1 MEQKGGSVTV
11 VQVSRRKERDLFL
24 KLPWRIYRGD
34 PLWVPPLLVERR
46 AFIDPRK
53 NPFFQHAEV
62 SLFLAFKDSTPAG
75 RIAAIVNHNH
85 NAFHKDKVGFFG
97 LFECIEDWDVAR
109 CLFDAAGSCLRQRG
123 MEVMRGPM
131 SFSTNEEV
139 GLLVQG
145 FDESPMIMMPY
156 NPPYYSE
163 LMERYGFRKEM
174 DLLAFIRTAED
185 MPEKLYRIADKT
197 KEKGRF
203 TLRKLRPEEL
213 QKQILRFKQVYES
226 AWERNWGF
234 VPMTQAEIDHMAK
247 ELKKILDPDLVFFA
261 EIEEKVV
268 GFSLALPDINQAL
281 KRINGRLLPLGIFKL
296 LYYSRKIDQLRVLL
310 LGVAQG
316 YRRMGIDAALYLE
329 TFKEGMRKGYK
340 RGEFSWILEANEAMI
355 RPLERL
361 GARHYKTYRVYDYAL
376 V

>member
-1 MEQKGGSVTV
+1 MEKDGSVRI
-11 VQVSRRKERDLFL
+11 VQVSGKRQRKAFV
-24 KLPWRIYRGD
+24 KLPWRIYGGD
-34 PLWVPPLLVERR
+34 PLWVPPLIMERI

-62 SLFLAFKDSTPAG
+62 ALFLAFKDGNLAG

-97 LFECIEDWDVAR
+97 LFECINDWDVAR
-109 CLFDAAGSCLRQRG
+109 SLFDEAASWLRKRG

-139 GLLVQG
+139 GLLVEG
-145 FDESPMIMMPY
+145 FHESPMIMMPY
-156 NPPYYSE
+156 NPTYYAE
-163 LMERYGFRKEM
+163 LIERYGFRKEM
-174 DLLAFIRTAED
+174 DLLAFIRTADD
-185 MPEKLYRIADKT
+185 MPQKLYRIADKT
-197 KEKGRF
+197 REKRGF
-203 TLRKLRPEEL
+203 TLRKVRMEEL
-213 QKQILRFKQVYES
+213 EKEILRFKEVYES

-247 ELKKILDPDLVFFA
+247 ELRKILDPDLVFFA
-261 EIEEKVV
+261 EIDEKVV

-281 KRINGRLLPLGIFKL
+281 KRINGRLLPFGLFKL

-316 YRRMGIDAALYLE
+316 YRRMGIDAALYME
-329 TFKEGMRKGYK
+329 TFKEGLKKGYK
-340 RGEFSWILEANEAMI
+340 RGEFSWILETNEAMI

-361 GARHYKTYRVYDYAL
+361 GARHYKTYRVYDYPL